1 MFLCD
6 FILDDSSGVFWGL
19 SDKILHCVTGPFV
32 HWLMLFA
39 LLSDQNTPEWTLRDC
54 SLVFNDDLTS
64 INSTLEPFCVFHEVA
79 MHQSVHVIDLDAT
92 CSFSKMEHP
101 IRCVLVRLCDQTMR
115 AACDDLKHR
124 VSLDRQLQF
133 LVRRAVEEAIVHRC
147 DSGLIQGGFFWVGMH
162 GEIGSNSVGS
172 SGFAAVSGSGSWGFV
187 HKRVA
192 SETWVPNVNLKWWES
207 ALRTAW
213 GPAWKNFVKTLR
225 VWKDRFSNRF
235 DGHLPMVE
243 SIGNIV
249 LVIQEI
255 THVLTMGRWPIM
267 HLACLECDTHPR
279 GFVRLSAGL
288 MTPGMCKR
296 VTC

>member
-1 MFLCD
+1 MGFTHIVFLCD

-187 HKRVA
+187 
-192 SETWVPNVNLKWWES
+192 
-207 ALRTAW
+207 
-213 GPAWKNFVKTLR
+213 
-225 VWKDRFSNRF
+225 
-235 DGHLPMVE
+235 
-243 SIGNIV
+243 
-249 LVIQEI
+249 
-255 THVLTMGRWPIM
+255 
-267 HLACLECDTHPR
+267 
-279 GFVRLSAGL
+279 GFCSQTR
-288 MTPGMCKR
+288 CKR
-296 VTC
+296 NLGSQCEPEMVGISTQDCMGSCVEKFCQNSESLEGSFFQQVRWSSSDGRVNRKHCSGDPRNHSCLDHGPMAHHASCVS